1 MTSEAKAAPNQLGY
15 QFEKIKILSDN
26 AFSELK
32 ILSDNAF
39 SELKAGLPGM
49 TRSFSDSALLESR
62 ARRLSV
68 VGRQLSERATSASIR
83 AREAYK
89 RYLRRWLV
97 QLPTLAGLVL
107 IAIFK
112 HVEISD
118 ATLRHPHQLGQTAN
132 FGVTAL
138 AWTPVA
144 ASGLYAGA
152 LVRGG
157 FVAVHRMRSG
167 EEHQPTVRRGP
178 MYQVRNYW
186 DGMPIRGSNAP
197 QQSIA

>member
-32 ILSDNAF
+32 
-39 SELKAGLPGM
+39 AGLPGM
-49 TRSFSDSALLESR
+49 TRSFRYSELSESR

-68 VGRQLSERATSASIR
+68 VRRQLSSATS
-83 AREAYK
+83 AREAYN

-132 FGVTAL
+132 FGVMAL

-167 EEHQPTVRRGP
+167 EEYQPTVRRGP
-178 MYQVRNYW
+178 MYQVHNYW
-186 DGMPIRGSNAP
+186 DGMPIRGSNLL
-197 QQSIA
+197 SIA

>member
-32 ILSDNAF
+32 
-39 SELKAGLPGM
+39 AGLPGM
-49 TRSFSDSALLESR
+49 TRSFSDSALSESR

-68 VGRQLSERATSASIR
+68 VRRQLSESATSAGIR
-83 AREAYK
+83 AREAYN

-132 FGVTAL
+132 FGVTAI